1 MPRSDGGVLTE
12 IALLVLISRRDSS
25 NPAERLLALKQISQ
39 DLSPRNRAVVIGLP
53 DSEKIP
59 LRETGL
65 FLFEENFEQE
75 PFMQK
80 VNDDA
85 FKTAGDWYL
94 QPELSGILETEGLQ
108 TASLIQHPFT
118 YFLLAYFR
126 DTALL
131 SGLLNQHS
139 VMSIRLLHQDGCLE
153 PPDRTLEKAL
163 SFLWPPERT
172 ERAAKPLY
180 ESGSGLK
187 DKSLQAL
194 WKSANIFFNF
204 LLFRKKLSVLIC
216 SDLKHCDT
224 VIPHLAKNTSVRL
237 TLLRQKAGIRFWK
250 FALRHFISMKFL
262 PFSALEHEDT
272 DLWNRLDR
280 ALSHSDVFKRSGVNL
295 WPLMKPSFRSRLF
308 SRLHPLGAL
317 YQEAL
322 NFLKKEKISAILF
335 DEDVTPYNKTL
346 ATAARKL
353 KIPSLVI
360 QHGAPFRTVP
370 IALAPVTAS
379 KIAAWG
385 PYSRELLLSWGVPDH
400 QISLTGV
407 PRYDRF
413 DEALNRQAEARKKVL
428 RDIGGKSEQKIVV
441 LATDPFHE
449 DGRADFVGHYLS
461 RENTQRLL
469 DTVFRALAPFNDVC
483 LVVKLHPRDPH
494 EAYTQERILN
504 SGLKDRVKLLRLY
517 STPSLLLACDILMT
531 PCSTVAIEAM
541 MLRKPVITINLEG
554 GRDLQPH
561 AETGAA
567 VGAKDLES
575 LSAALHKI
583 LHDDRFRNGQ
593 IERSLNVI
601 PKYLA
606 RPEGGAS
613 YAAARVLLELI
624 ETNCGGKS
632 Q

>member
-1 MPRSDGGVLTE
+1 MTE

-25 NPAERLLALKQISQ
+25 NPEARLQALKKLSQ
-39 DLSPRNRAVVIGLP
+39 ELSPQSRAAVIGLP
-53 DSEKIP
+53 DPEKAA

-75 PFMQK
+75 TFMQS

-94 QPELSGILETEGLQ
+94 RPELAGILETSGLQ

-131 SGLLNQHS
+131 NGLLTQLGVKRVCLYQKESCTETQENSLESGL
-139 VMSIRLLHQDGCLE
+139 R
-153 PPDRTLEKAL
+153 
-163 SFLWPPERT
+163 FLWPAERI
-172 ERAAKPLY
+172 EDAAEPLAAPDNSAK
-180 ESGSGLK
+180 E
-187 DKSLQAL
+187 KSLQAL
-194 WKSANIFFNF
+194 WRAANF
-204 LLFRKKLSVLIC
+204 LFDLGLSKKKLPVLIC
-216 SDLKHCDT
+216 SDLKHCET
-224 VIPHLAKNTSVRL
+224 VIPYLVQNPSVRL

-250 FALRHFISMKFL
+250 FALRYLMGMKFL
-262 PFSALEHEDT
+262 PFPPAEAENKA
-272 DLWNRLDR
+272 LWNRLDS
-280 ALSHSDVFKRSGVNL
+280 ALSRSDVFKRSGVDL
-295 WPLMKPSFRSRLF
+295 WPLMRPSFRSRLF
-308 SRLHPLGAL
+308 SRLQPLTAL
-317 YQEAL
+317 YEQAL
-322 NFLKKEKISAILF
+322 DFLQKEKTAGILF

-346 ATAARKL
+346 ASAARKL

-385 PYSRELLLSWGVPDH
+385 PYSRELLLSWGIPDR

-413 DEALNRQAEARKKVL
+413 EEVLKRQEDARKKVL
-428 RDIGGKSEQKIVV
+428 RDLGAAPDQKIVV

-469 DTVFRALAPFNDVC
+469 DTVFRALEPFHDVC
-483 LVVKLHPRDPH
+483 LAVKLHPRDPH
-494 EAYTQERILN
+494 EAYTKERVLN

-517 STPSLLLACDILMT
+517 STPNLLLACDILMT

-567 VGAKDLES
+567 IGAKDLES
-575 LSAALHKI
+575 LRSALDKL
-583 LHDDRFRNGQ
+583 LHDSPYRDAQ
-593 IERSLNVI
+593 IERSLQVI
-601 PKYLA
+601 PQYLTK
-606 RPEGGAS
+606 PEGGAS
-613 YAAARVLLELI
+613 FAAARELLELI
-624 ETNCGGKS
+624 QATPGGNS
-632 Q
+632 R